1 MIPYVALLRGV
12 NVGGKGLLS
21 MADLRAAFEACGA
34 ADVRTYINSGNV
46 VFRHR
51 PVDARKL
58 EVKAERAIPI
68 PTKVV
73 IKTLAEYETIVRAV
87 PADWKDDQDWR
98 VYVMFLRH
106 TIDSPEILGRI
117 AVNAEVEQLLY
128 TPGAL
133 LWSADRSGLTRSR
146 VAKLGKAIGQEM
158 TARNLNTTRKLYE
171 LLKS

>member
-1 MIPYVALLRGV
+1 MISYVALLRGV
-12 NVGGKGLLS
+12 NVGGNGMIS
-21 MADLRAAFEACGA
+21 MADLRAAFESIGA
-34 ADVRTYINSGNV
+34 AEVRTYINSGNV

-51 PVDARKL
+51 PVDVRKL
-58 EVKAERAIPI
+58 EIKAERAIPI

-73 IKTLAEYETIVRAV
+73 IKTIAEYETIVRAI
-87 PADWKDDQDWR
+87 PADWKDGAWR
-98 VYVMFLRH
+98 YYVMFLRH
-106 TIDSPEILGRI
+106 TIDSPKVLDEI

-133 LWSADRSGLTRSR
+133 LWAADRSGLTRSR
-146 VAKLGKAIGQEM
+146 VARLGKAIGQEM